1 MRLPA
6 VHHCNALFSQNGPFH
21 SILHN
26 SGAQAIAI
34 PVVDTYSYML
44 MVHVSGLHRLVTS
57 LCDKTWALEIQ
68 SPPVRRT
75 NTYVAGMF
83 KPQNFLCKGE
93 QQKMLYMCIST
104 YIGNAELNIQ
114 EEQAN
119 WQALF
124 SSKSKP
130 YVIEC
135 YFVSRHFCGWTY
147 NNCLNFNNSWFTY
160 LLRLRF

>member
-1 MRLPA
+1 
-6 VHHCNALFSQNGPFH
+6 
-21 SILHN
+21 
-26 SGAQAIAI
+26 
-34 PVVDTYSYML
+34 
-44 MVHVSGLHRLVTS
+44 
-57 LCDKTWALEIQ
+57 
-68 SPPVRRT
+68 
-75 NTYVAGMF
+75 
-83 KPQNFLCKGE
+83 
-93 QQKMLYMCIST
+93 MLYMCIST

-147 NNCLNFNNSWFTY
+147 RNCLNFNNSWFTY
-160 LLRLRF
+160 LRRFRFPSQFPVKFDIIKATTSGSFQ